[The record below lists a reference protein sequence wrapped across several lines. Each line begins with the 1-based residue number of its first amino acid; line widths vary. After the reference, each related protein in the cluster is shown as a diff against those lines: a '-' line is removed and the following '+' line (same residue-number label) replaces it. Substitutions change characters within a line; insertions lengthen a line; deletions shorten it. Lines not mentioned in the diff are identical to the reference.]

1 MSSKNTT
8 QGNAAGGDR
17 RGFLR
22 GSALVTMM
30 GLPVAAVVTSGSQVH
45 AGDDKRDDKG
55 DDKEDLRSQ
64 FESIREHENAH
75 VAALEDALR
84 AKARR
89 KPVFQNLEQA
99 SFKQFL
105 QVSQAL
111 ENVGVGAYLGAAPA
125 IKSRAYLAAAGSIAF
140 IEARHAGFL
149 NYILGSPITAGIK
162 DLTEDRDF
170 EYPLTAAEVRQQAG
184 PFIKNLNGGPPI
196 GYSANPADFGEA
208 NDIAILNFALALEY
222 LEADFYN
229 INVPKFYK
237 PKRR

>member
-1 MSSKNTT
+1 MSTKNKTPD
-8 QGNAAGGDR
+8 NAAGGDR

-22 GSALVTMM
+22 GSALLTLIGVPT
-30 GLPVAAVVTSGSQVH
+30 AAVVASGSQ
-45 AGDDKRDDKG
+45 ARGDDRDD
-55 DDKEDLRSQ
+55 DKQGGNGGLRDQ
-64 FESIREHENAH
+64 FESIQDHENAH
-75 VAALEDALR
+75 VAALKAALGRDAR
-84 AKARR
+84 PV
-89 KPVFQNLEQA
+89 PVFRNLEQG

-125 IKSRAYLAAAGSIAF
+125 IDDRDYLAAAGSIAF

-196 GYSANPADFGEA
+196 DYSTMHFSAA
-208 NDIAILNFALALEY
+208 NDIEILNFALALEY
-222 LEADFYN
+222 LEAAFYN